1 MEGNGPVR
9 LVAKDTAPAMT
20 TRNIGEN
27 FNYTPVR
34 NRLPGRLTGRAPQ
47 APSSVS
53 DCFTDASP
61 TDISLISALLVAQR
75 DHCVL
80 ATELAKALRPLDCL
94 ERGAAGAR
102 TVLSK
107 IPCGRNRRRTA
118 AVTGFSAPTCPPA
131 GRHGGRCRV
140 RLLRRGAR
148 AKVRGL
154 IMSRY
159 RLREVLLC
167 AVSDSYAQRDRR

>member
-20 TRNIGEN
+20 TRIGEN

-34 NRLPGRLTGRAPQ
+34 NRLPGRLTGRMPL

-80 ATELAKALRPLDCL
+80 ATELATALRPLDCL
-94 ERGAAGAR
+94 ERGALAR
-102 TVLSK
+102 EPSSARSLKPV
-107 IPCGRNRRRTA
+107 RRRRTA
-118 AVTGFSAPTCPPA
+118 AP
-131 GRHGGRCRV
+131 
-140 RLLRRGAR
+140 
-148 AKVRGL
+148 
-154 IMSRY
+154 Y
-159 RLREVLLC
+159 RL
-167 AVSDSYAQRDRR
+167 QRPYLPPCWPTWW